1 MQLNRLII
9 GQKMLNNASGFN
21 HQSLSIKLEIRV
33 HRNRQ
38 QGFSQR
44 IGVLRTQA
52 GSIQENGTCR
62 KMAKVSS
69 PFSEQEIIKDRGQ
82 ET

>member
-1 MQLNRLII
+1 MHNSDNEFNRPY
-9 GQKMLNNASGFN
+9 
-21 HQSLSIKLEIRV
+21 LSTKLEIRV
-33 HRNRQ
+33 HQNRR